1 MLTQISARRLRE
13 MIKSSSLEDYLKCI
27 LALKKKNS
35 VVRSVDIAEEMGV
48 TKPSVS
54 NAMKKLR
61 EQELIYFG
69 SEGHIFFTDEGRM
82 AAEKIFNKHSML
94 SKLLRIAG
102 VNQDIADKEACMME
116 HAICDK
122 TYECL
127 DEYLKKQSVTEE
139 MRET

>member
-1 MLTQISARRLRE
+1 M
-13 MIKSSSLEDYLKCI
+13 KCI
-27 LALKKKNS
+27 LALKKENG

-61 EQELIYFG
+61 EQKLIYFG
-69 SEGHIFFTDEGRM
+69 SEGHIFFTDEGRTV
-82 AAEKIFNKHSML
+82 AENIYNKHSIL
-94 SKLLRIAG
+94 SKLLTTVG
-102 VNQDIADKEACMME
+102 VDKDIADKEACMME

-127 DEYLKKQSVTEE
+127 DEYLNNNGVRGYYSAKPMPKEE
-139 MRET
+139 YASRMEKT